1 MAFQKTLACL
11 IVALVTYGAARA
23 GDEWK
28 YVVPPTDDP
37 FSHPPLRALALT
49 DRKPADL
56 KESIKYR
63 GKQQRYAQLVY
74 GVGRTANVAVVADIV
89 GPGDIYLYVDAN
101 RDREITAEDRVKET
115 NGSWRVT
122 LKAVVPDDT

>member
-28 YVVPPTDDP
+28 YVVPPPDDA
-37 FSHPPLRALALT
+37 FAHPPLRALALT

-89 GPGDIYLYVDAN
+89 PPNAIDLYVDAN
-101 RDREITAEDRVKET
+101 RHRDLPAQHRV
-115 NGSWRVT
+115 
-122 LKAVVPDDT
+122 